1 MKLAVRNNRNYPTF
15 NSFFNDFFGEDFG
28 VFHGGA
34 TPAVNVKEEDDK
46 FLLEVSAPGR
56 NKEDFKLEVNNK
68 ILTISSE
75 WKEANE
81 TEEAGK
87 YTRREFRYG
96 SFQRS
101 FTLPNTVDGYHIKAH
116 YENGVLSLTLPKREE
131 AKEKGARLI
140 EIS

>member
-1 MKLAVRNNRNYPTF
+1 V
-15 NSFFNDFFGEDFG
+15 NSFFKDFFGEDFG
-28 VFHGGA
+28 TFHGGT

-68 ILTISSE
+68 VLTISSE
-75 WKEANE
+75 WKEENE
-81 TEEAGK
+81 TEKAGK

-101 FTLPNTVDGYHIKAH
+101 FTLPNTVEGENIKAH
-116 YENGVLSLTLPKREE
+116 YENGVLLLTLPKREE
-131 AKEKGARLI
+131 AKDKGVRQI